1 MFDRALEGMW
11 NVNPLP
17 KAEDKR
23 MAFNSEM
30 RKEKPKDDK
39 AKPAES
45 KEKKEKKLDQDL
57 KNTFPASDPIAKENI
72 VTGSRAKKPVL
83 PD

>member
-1 MFDRALEGMW
+1 
-11 NVNPLP
+11 
-17 KAEDKR
+17 

-39 AKPAES
+39 PKEAK
-45 KEKKEKKLDQDL
+45 KEEKKLDQEL
-57 KNTFPASDPIAKENI
+57 KQTFPASDPTAEQNI

-83 PD
+83 PDNQ

>member
-1 MFDRALEGMW
+1 
-11 NVNPLP
+11 
-17 KAEDKR
+17 

-39 AKPAES
+39 AHPTES

-57 KNTFPASDPIAKENI
+57 KNTFPASDPVSKESI
-72 VTGSRAKKPVL
+72 VTGSRAKKPEL
-83 PD
+83 PKD

>member
-1 MFDRALEGMW
+1 
-11 NVNPLP
+11 
-17 KAEDKR
+17 

-39 AKPAES
+39 AKLPES
-45 KEKKEKKLDQDL
+45 EEKKEKKLDQDL

-72 VTGSRAKKPVL
+72 VTGSRAKKPEL
-83 PD
+83 PKD

>member
-1 MFDRALEGMW
+1 
-11 NVNPLP
+11 
-17 KAEDKR
+17 

-39 AKPAES
+39 APAQS

-57 KNTFPASDPIAKENI
+57 KNTFPASDPIAKESI
-72 VTGSRAKKPVL
+72 VTGSRAKKPEL
-83 PD
+83 PE